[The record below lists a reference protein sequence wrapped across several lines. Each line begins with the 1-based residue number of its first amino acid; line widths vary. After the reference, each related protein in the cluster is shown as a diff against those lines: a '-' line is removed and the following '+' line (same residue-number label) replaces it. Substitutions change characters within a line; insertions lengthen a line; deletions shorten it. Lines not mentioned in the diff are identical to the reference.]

1 MILERKIYSKIKENL
16 FKNKVIILYGP
27 RQVGKTTI
35 LNSLKS
41 EYPDSLYLN
50 CDESDIREA
59 LSNTTTTELS
69 LLFGS
74 KKLILID
81 EAQRVK
87 NIGLTLKLVV
97 DNMKDIQVIATGSST
112 FDLSNKIREPLTGR
126 KIEYMLFSPLV
137 SELRN
142 KYSSL
147 ELNRLLEDMLV
158 YGNYPAVRLLLNT
171 ENRENTLYEIA
182 TSYVYKDILQLERI
196 KYPEKLEKLMRAIAH
211 QVGSEVSYTEL
222 ASMCELSRGT
232 VEEYIRI
239 LEQAYIVFKLEPYS
253 NNKRRT
259 LKKLRKIYFWDNG
272 IRNALIK
279 DFRPVGFRNDIGALF
294 ENFFISEKLKGNITD
309 SKLVTSY
316 FWRAYGGEEIDYIE
330 EKEGGFTAYE
340 CKLRYEGKTIKKSKN
355 APVEKCAVVTMA
367 TVIREI
373 SE

>member
-16 FKNKVIILYGP
+16 FKNKIIILYGP

-35 LNSLKS
+35 LNSLYG
-41 EYPDSLYLN
+41 EYSDALYLN

-69 LLFGS
+69 LLFGN

-81 EAQRVK
+81 EAQRVE
-87 NIGLTLKLVV
+87 NIGLTLKLIV
-97 DNMKDIQVIATGSST
+97 DNMKDVQVVATGSST

-126 KIEYMLFSPLV
+126 KIEYMLFSPAV
-137 SELRN
+137 FELKN
-142 KYSSL
+142 KYSEI

-158 YGNYPAVRLLLNT
+158 YGNYPAVRLIDNT
-171 ENRENTLYEIA
+171 QSRESVLYEIA

-196 KYPEKLEKLMRAIAH
+196 KYPEKLERLMRAIAH
-211 QVGSEVSYTEL
+211 QVGNEVSYTEL
-222 ASMCELSRGT
+222 ASTCELSRGT
-232 VEEYIRI
+232 VEEYVRI
-239 LEQAYIVFKLEPYS
+239 LEQAYIIFKLEPYS

-279 DFRPVGFRNDIGALF
+279 DFRQVGFRNDLGALF
-294 ENFFISEKLKGNITD
+294 ENFFIAEKLKRNITD
-309 SKLVTSY
+309 SRLVTSY

-330 EKEGGFTAYE
+330 EKEGSLVAYE
-340 CKLRYEGKTIKKSKN
+340 CKVKYEGKTITKSKN

-367 TVIREI
+367 TIVREI
-373 SE
+373 SA

>member
-1 MILERKIYSKIKENL
+1 MILERKIYSKIKGNL

-35 LNSLKS
+35 LNSLQG

-59 LSNTTTTELS
+59 LSDTTTTELS
-69 LLFGS
+69 LLFGN

-87 NIGLTLKLVV
+87 NIGITLKLIV
-97 DNMKDIQVIATGSST
+97 DTMKDVQVVATGSST

-137 SELRN
+137 SELKN
-142 KYSSL
+142 KYSDL

-158 YGNYPAVRLLLNT
+158 YGNYPAVRLLADT
-171 ENRENTLYEIA
+171 QNREGTLYEIA

-222 ASMCELSRGT
+222 ANTCELSRGT

-239 LEQAYIVFKLEPYS
+239 LEQAYIIFKLEPYS

-279 DFRPVGFRNDIGALF
+279 DFRPIGFRNDIGALF
-294 ENFFISEKLKGNITD
+294 ENFFIAEKLKGNITD

-330 EKEGGFTAYE
+330 EKEGSLVAYE
-340 CKLRYEGKTIKKSKN
+340 CKTKYEGKTITKSKN
-355 APVEKCAVVTMA
+355 APIEKCAVVTMA
-367 TVIREI
+367 TIVREI
-373 SE
+373 SD

>member
-1 MILERKIYSKIKENL
+1 MILERKIFNKIKENL
-16 FKNKVIILYGP
+16 FNNKVIILYGP
-27 RQVGKTTI
+27 RQVGKTTL
-35 LNSLKS
+35 LNSLQN

-59 LSNTTTTELS
+59 LNDTTTTELS
-69 LLFGS
+69 LLFNN
-74 KKLILID
+74 KKLVLID

-126 KIEYMLFSPLV
+126 KIEYMLFPPAV
-137 SELRN
+137 FELKS
-142 KYSSL
+142 KYSEL

-158 YGNYPAVRLLLNT
+158 YGNYPAVRLLSNT
-171 ENRENTLYEIA
+171 ENRESTLSEIA
-182 TSYVYKDILQLERI
+182 TSYVYKDILQMERI

-211 QVGSEVSYTEL
+211 QVGNEVSYTEL
-222 ASMCELSRGT
+222 ASTCELSRAT

-239 LEQAYIVFKLEPYS
+239 LEQAYIIFKLEPYS

-279 DFRPVGFRNDIGALF
+279 DFRPVGFRNDVGALF

-330 EKEGGFTAYE
+330 EKEGSLVGYE
-340 CKLRYEGKTIKKSKN
+340 CKVKYEGKTITKSKN
-355 APVEKCAVVTMA
+355 APVEKCAVVTMS

-373 SE
+373 QG

>member
-27 RQVGKTTI
+27 RQVGKTTV
-35 LNSLKS
+35 LNSLQN

-59 LSNTTTTELS
+59 LGDTTTTELY
-69 LLFGS
+69 LLFGN

-87 NIGLTLKLVV
+87 NIGITLKLVV
-97 DNMKDIQVIATGSST
+97 DTMKDIQVVATGSST

-126 KIEYMLFSPLV
+126 KIEHMLFPLAV
-137 SELRN
+137 FELKN
-142 KYSSL
+142 KYSDL
-147 ELNRLLEDMLV
+147 ELNRLLEDMLI
-158 YGNYPAVRLLLNT
+158 YGNYPVIRLIADIQNS
-171 ENRENTLYEIA
+171 ESTLYEIA

-211 QVGSEVSYTEL
+211 QVGNEVSYTEL
-222 ASMCELSRGT
+222 ASTCELSRGT

-239 LEQAYIVFKLEPYS
+239 LEQAYIIFKLEPYS

-272 IRNALIK
+272 IRNAMIK
-279 DFRPVGFRNDIGALF
+279 DFRPVSFRSDIGALF
-294 ENFFISEKLKGNITD
+294 ENFFIAEKLKGNVTN
-309 SKLVTSY
+309 SRLVTSY

-330 EKEGGFTAYE
+330 EKEGSLSAYE
-340 CKLRYEGKTIKKSKN
+340 CKVKYEGKIITKSKN
-355 APVEKCAVVTMA
+355 APVEKCTVVTMA
-367 TVIREI
+367 TIIREI
-373 SE
+373 SS